1 VCQAGASIDLLCAA
15 LAAAEAASGGR
26 PSLRPRNNRAAQKWE
41 PPQKRA
47 INRMGRTGAPSQYC
61 EREPVNASGAS
72 VDQVDCLVRADIDI
86 GHIRRL
92 TVGVFPAQIQVTTLD
107 LGYFGPRPLAGF
119 QRA

>member
-1 VCQAGASIDLLCAA
+1 VCQAGQVLICFAPHWLQRRRRLADGQVCAPATTAPRKNGSLLRKSNKPNGA
-15 LAAAEAASGGR
+15 
-26 PSLRPRNNRAAQKWE
+26 NR
-41 PPQKRA
+41 R
-47 INRMGRTGAPSQYC
+47 PSQYC